1 MINTLDKLVECA
13 TKGELLQK
21 HSAGLAGSG
30 CRHIGCIRRNHYEVS
45 KYSNDDPSVH
55 AEIDS
60 IKKFIQ
66 HENTRSYNDAKIR
79 RKLRKLK
86 LFVIRLNNV
95 TGYENEFRNS
105 APCFHCLSALRNYG
119 IKKIVFSTD
128 EGGSPQCKKDKSNV

>member
-1 MINTLDKLVECA
+1 MSNTLDKLVECA
-13 TKGELLQK
+13 AKGELLQK
-21 HSAGLAGSG
+21 HAAGLAGSG
-30 CRHIGCIRRNHYEVS
+30 CRHIGCIGRNHYEVS
-45 KYSNDDPSVH
+45 KYSNNDPSVH
-55 AEIDS
+55 AEMDV

-66 HENTRSYNDAKIR
+66 HENSRSYNDAKIR

-95 TGYENEFRNS
+95 AGCENEFRNS

-119 IKKIVFSTD
+119 IKKIAFSTD